1 MDCKEIYELIKLI
14 DSSQLAYF
22 ELKDKDFYV
31 KMDKSYHRENVEKLE
46 KEHRV
51 YGTEDNSKPCEVKT
65 EEALD
70 LNQKD
75 SDSAQGN
82 LECIVSPMV
91 GTFYITPGPDKE
103 PFVSIGDKVK
113 KGKIICII
121 EAMKLMNEIECE
133 VDGEIVEIL
142 VQNGNMVEYG
152 EPLFKIRK

>member
-31 KMDKSYHRENVEKLE
+31 KMDKSYHRENIEKAEREHKVYVE
-46 KEHRV
+46 
-51 YGTEDNSKPCEVKT
+51 EDNSKPCEVKQ

-70 LNQKD
+70 INQKA
-75 SDSAQGN
+75 SDLAK
-82 LECIVSPMV
+82 EDFEYIVSPMV
-91 GTFYITPGPDKE
+91 GTFYVTPGPDKE
-103 PFVSIGDKVK
+103 PFVSVGDKVK
-113 KGKIICII
+113 KGKVICII
-121 EAMKLMNEIECE
+121 EAMKLMNEIESE
-133 VDGEIVEIL
+133 IDGEIIEVL